1 MMIVLRHRPRPLP
14 TASPS
19 SPSSWSSVVLPQ
31 AFGWG
36 GLGELHVAVCKG
48 CVRSFASSDAA
59 EVDAWADVHTCDA
72 EQADDKQA
80 TRPDE
85 IPGRAA

>member
-14 TASPS
+14 FPS
-19 SPSSWSSVVLPQ
+19 SSWSSSSSSVVLPQ
-31 AFGWG
+31 AIGWG
-36 GLGELHVAVCKG
+36 GLRELHVAICKG

-59 EVDAWADVHTCDA
+59 EVDGWADAHNCGEHGA
-72 EQADDKQA
+72 
-80 TRPDE
+80 RPDE